1 MAPGATAIIGTTTGI
16 IRLTLPLRNAIAIAR
31 AMTES
36 KTIQDH
42 RVIMP
47 GIYFGNMNDKI
58 KQLLATA
65 EKVDGISKIKW
76 RIENRELLRK
86 QRKLELKKLM
96 ENDSVVKWFYD
107 QLVYHKIIKID
118 PSSSYKSFVTPLYEK
133 LLAQAMQAEKERLE
147 LSYQDGKEIGTIE
160 TLLKNKNL

>member
-1 MAPGATAIIGTTTGI
+1 LALGATAIIGTTIEI
-16 IRLTLPLRNAIAIAR
+16 IRHISPLRNATAIAR
-31 AMTES
+31 ATMAS
-36 KTIQDH
+36 KTISDH
-42 RVIMP
+42 RATMP

-96 ENDSVVKWFYD
+96 ENDQQNSIDFFWN
-107 QLVYHKIIKID
+107 QLPEILPFTVGTETA
-118 PSSSYKSFVTPLYEK
+118 VK
-133 LLAQAMQAEKERLE
+133 LLEVFEQAKAMRKAEIEE
-147 LSYQDGKEIGTIE
+147 SYQDGKEIGTIE

>member
-1 MAPGATAIIGTTTGI
+1 MMESRTISDHLAT
-16 IRLTLPLRNAIAIAR
+16 
-31 AMTES
+31 
-36 KTIQDH
+36 
-42 RVIMP
+42 MP

-96 ENDSVVKWFYD
+96 ENDQQNSIDFFWN
-107 QLVYHKIIKID
+107 QLPEILPFTVGTETA
-118 PSSSYKSFVTPLYEK
+118 VK
-133 LLAQAMQAEKERLE
+133 LLEVFEQAKEMYNKE
-147 LSYQDGKEIGTIE
+147 IEEVYQDGKEIGTIE
-160 TLLKNKNL
+160 TVLKNKNL